1 MTSMKPEYPNVLS
14 AVLGR
19 TESFLKEDLELSGPK
34 IKKEVEG
41 AAILV
46 IGAAGSIGGSF
57 VRELVAYLPERLDLV
72 DISENNLAEVVRD
85 LRSSGTVLPD
95 QFATF
100 ALDYGAPEMRALL
113 GERHYDYVLN
123 FSALK
128 HVRSERDPFT
138 LMRLLEVNVLSNAR
152 LIGWLRETHV
162 PKKIFAVSSDKAV
175 RSGNLMG
182 GSKAFMERVFLAHSD
197 EIPFGSARFANVAF
211 SDGSLLHGFKQRLE
225 KRQPITAPDDVK
237 RYFISHQ
244 EAGQLCLL
252 GCFAGRNREITYS
265 DFRPDRDMLTFSEIA
280 KVFLKESGYEP
291 FECSSEAEALKMASQ
306 LDESSTMWPCYFSSA
321 DTSGE
326 KAFEEFVDPAEET
339 DGTRFPTMGVI
350 TKPIDHGADRTLAAV
365 KELSDLR
372 DSGRWTV
379 DEITEIVK
387 KAVPEINH
395 VQSLRNL
402 DQKM

>member
-1 MTSMKPEYPNVLS
+1 MKSEILHIILARKN
-14 AVLGR
+14 
-19 TESFLKEDLELSGPK
+19 SFLLEDLLCSEAQIRNNVNGFK
-34 IKKEVEG
+34 
-41 AAILV
+41 ILV
-46 IGAAGSIGGSF
+46 IGAAGSIGSSF
-57 VRELVAYLPERLDLV
+57 VRELVVYAPGALHLV
-72 DISENNLAEVVRD
+72 DISENNLAELVRD
-85 LRSSGTVLPD
+85 LRSSGTELPD
-95 QFATF
+95 DFATF
-100 ALDYGAPEMRALL
+100 ALDYGAAEMRALL
-113 GERHYDYVLN
+113 KENHYDYVLN

-152 LIGWLRETHV
+152 LIEWLKETHI
-162 PKKIFAVSSDKAV
+162 PKKVFAVSSDKAV

-182 GSKAFMERVFLAHSD
+182 GSKAFMERVFLAHAD

-211 SDGSLLHGFKQRLE
+211 SDGSLLHGFKQRIE

-252 GCFAGRNREITYS
+252 GCFAGKNREITYS

-291 FECSSEAEALKMASQ
+291 FECASETEALEMAAK
-306 LDESSTMWPCYFSSA
+306 LDESSTAWPCYFSSA

-339 DGTRFPTMGVI
+339 DGTRFLTMGVI
-350 TKPIDHGADRTLAAV
+350 TKPIDHGAEKTLAAV
-365 KELSDLR
+365 KELNDLR
-372 DSGRWTV
+372 DSGKWTIE
-379 DEITEIVK
+379 EISAIVK

-395 VQSLRNL
+395 VQSSRNL

>member
-1 MTSMKPEYPNVLS
+1 MRTHSELLP

-19 TESFLKEDLELSGPK
+19 SESFLRKDLL
-34 IKKEVEG
+34 G
-41 AAILV
+41 ATTDIFEAVTSNRILV

-57 VRELVAYLPERLDLV
+57 VRELVAYEPGLLHLV

-85 LRSSGTVLPD
+85 LRSSGAALPD
-95 QFATF
+95 DFATF
-100 ALDYGAPEMRALL
+100 ALDYGAAEMRALL
-113 GERHYDYVLN
+113 QENHYDYVLN

-152 LIGWLRETHV
+152 LIQWLKETHV

-182 GSKAFMERVFLAHSD
+182 GSKAFMERVFLAHAD

-225 KRQPITAPDDVK
+225 KRQPITAPDDVR

-280 KVFLKESGYEP
+280 KVFLRESGYEP
-291 FECSSEAEALKMASQ
+291 YECASEAEALERAGKLDDSSQ
-306 LDESSTMWPCYFSSA
+306 EWPCYFSSA

-326 KAFEEFVDPAEET
+326 KPFEEFVDPGEET
-339 DGTRFPTMGVI
+339 DDERFGTMGVV
-350 TKPIDHGADRTLAAV
+350 TKPIDHGAEQTMAAV
-365 KELSDLR
+365 KELSELR
-372 DSGRWTV
+372 DSGRWTIE
-379 DEITEIVK
+379 EISEIVK

-395 VQSLRNL
+395 VQSSKNL

>member
-1 MTSMKPEYPNVLS
+1 MALNSGILTAILQREK
-14 AVLGR
+14 
-19 TESFLKEDLELSGPK
+19 SFLTPD
-34 IKKEVEG
+34 IEG
-41 AAILV
+41 FDAVIRESVYGSRVLV
-46 IGAAGSIGGSF
+46 IGAAGSIGGAF
-57 VRELVAYLPERLDLV
+57 VKELIPYEPEVLDLI

-85 LRSSGTVLPD
+85 LRSSGVTLPPK
-95 QFATF
+95 FATYS
-100 ALDYGAPEMRALL
+100 LDYGGPEMRALL
-113 GERHYDYVLN
+113 EKNHYDYVLN

-152 LIGWLRETHV
+152 LIGWLKETHV
-162 PKKIFAVSSDKAV
+162 PRKIFAVSSDKAV

-225 KRQPITAPDDVK
+225 KRQPITAPNDVK

-280 KVFLKESGYEP
+280 KVFLKESGYQP
-291 FECSSEAEALKMASQ
+291 FECASEEEALEMAAN
-306 LDESSTMWPCYFSSA
+306 LDESSTDWPCYFSST

-326 KAFEEFVDPAEET
+326 KPYEEFVDPSEET
-339 DGTRFPTMGVI
+339 DASRFSVMGVI
-350 TKPIDHGADRTLAAV
+350 TKPVDYGAERTLAAV
-365 KELSDLR
+365 EELKALR
-372 DSGRWTV
+372 ESGQWTIE
-379 DEITEIVK
+379 EIATIVK
-387 KAVPEINH
+387 RAVPEINH
-395 VQSLRNL
+395 VQSARNL